1 MNLNN
6 LEIFAKVAETNGIS
20 AAARALKMPKSRV
33 SRRMS
38 ALESELGVR
47 LLERTTRAVHLT
59 EAGELLAQH
68 CHRIVEERNSAL
80 ATIDRMSEA
89 PRGSLHVSAS
99 LAVGQQ
105 LVAPLV
111 SEFLARYPDVRLNLH
126 MSNRRVDVV
135 AEGFDTVIR
144 IGELEDSTL
153 VSRKLCTSR
162 SVAVAT
168 HDYVAKCGKPKT
180 PADLDG
186 HKRIAMIDAPG
197 SGRWTLKNTQ
207 GLTETVASD
216 PSIELNDLTSIKQI
230 ALDHGGIALLPVYM
244 VSDSIEAQQ
253 LVRLLPNW
261 TSMDYSIHCVYPSH
275 RGMTP
280 KLRAWIDYL
289 ASELATFE

>member
-1 MNLNN
+1 MDLNN
-6 LEIFAKVAETNGIS
+6 LKIFAKVAEANGIS
-20 AAARALKMPKSRV
+20 AAARALKIPKSKV

-68 CHRIVEERNSAL
+68 CRRIVEETDSAI
-80 ATIDRMSEA
+80 ATMDRMSEA
-89 PRGSLHVSAS
+89 PRGSLHISAS

-105 LVAPLV
+105 LIAPLV
-111 SEFLARYPDVRLNLH
+111 SEFQARFPEIRMNLH
-126 MSNRRVDVV
+126 LSNRRVDVV
-135 AEGFDTVIR
+135 AEGFDAAIR
-144 IGELEDSTL
+144 IGELEDSSL

-162 SVAVAT
+162 SVAVASY
-168 HDYVAKCGKPKT
+168 HYIAEYGKPRT

-186 HKRIAMIDAPG
+186 HRRIAMIDAPG
-197 SGRWTLKNTQ
+197 SGRWTLKNRQ

-216 PSIELNDLTSIKQI
+216 PSVELNDLTSIKQI
-230 ALDHGGIALLPVYM
+230 VLDHGGVALLPVYM
-244 VSDSIEAQQ
+244 VSDETQTEQ
-253 LVRLLPNW
+253 LVRLLPQW

-275 RGMTP
+275 RSMTP

-289 ASELATFE
+289 ASELALYE